1 MATGWRCRSCGA
13 SLRSHSQ
20 KEICAACLLELGL
33 ARGLRVG
40 ERLGPYEILALIG
53 WGGMGQVYRA
63 RDERLKREVAVKVLP
78 TSFPADSRRL
88 QRFEQEAQMASALN
102 HPNIVAVYDVGT
114 QDGTSYIV
122 TELLDGQTLREQLT
136 AGHMPL
142 RRSVEYAVQVAR
154 GLSAAHAKGIVHRDL
169 KPENVFVTKDEF
181 VKILDF
187 GIAKLAEAEGPV
199 PEDATEPGALV
210 GTVAYMSPEQV
221 KGQATD
227 IRSDIFSFGVILL
240 EMLSGRRAFQ
250 RGSAAETMSAIL
262 NDEPSAPSGN
272 GTKIPPAV
280 DEIVRRCLEKE
291 PGNRFQS
298 ASDIAFRLSR
308 AWTPETSIGA
318 APGAGRRPSRRSL
331 VRLGVIAA
339 LALAGTLFFYRRAH
353 PPVPGP
359 KRVAV
364 LPFDNLGAAE
374 DEYFADG
381 IADAVRGKLTSLRGV
396 AVIAR
401 SSSTPYKKTPK
412 TPRQIAQELGVSYLL
427 MATVRWQKGVGAA
440 RRVEVSP
447 ELVEIPANGPPTSKW
462 QQRFE
467 ASLTDVFRVQ
477 TDIAARV
484 AKALDVALGAGRD
497 RRLSERPTR
506 DLAAYD
512 AFLRGEELWNK
523 GSSEAASLRKTLA
536 LYEQAV
542 EWDPGFARAW
552 SKIAQINALL
562 YVYTIPTP
570 ELAERARRAAAR
582 ASADASDEP
591 DGSLALGSYALRV
604 ADDPARAAE
613 EFAKGRRFAPGD
625 VDLLRAMALAEKTL
639 GRWDSAVDHFRQ
651 AVKLD
656 PRSASAWE
664 DLGGA
669 LLWLRRYPEAREA
682 LDRGLALAPGKLD
695 LIEDKAVSYLMAGDL
710 HGARAVLT
718 TAASVVEPAALV
730 AFMAYAGDFVWALD
744 EAQRQLLVRLTP
756 AAFDDDRGVWALCLA
771 QAFAL
776 RGDTSN
782 VGEYA
787 REATTAFE
795 EQIRAAP
802 ADAERHVCLG
812 LALAYL
818 GRTEDAIREGERGV
832 ALVPVSKD
840 AVSGPY
846 YQHQLARIYAL
857 VGKPEKA
864 LDELEPLLS
873 IPYSVS
879 AASLRIDP
887 NFDPLRETPR
897 FQRVVAQA
905 Q

>member
-1 MATGWRCRSCGA
+1 
-13 SLRSHSQ
+13 
-20 KEICAACLLELGL
+20 
-33 ARGLRVG
+33 
-40 ERLGPYEILALIG
+40 
-53 WGGMGQVYRA
+53 
-63 RDERLKREVAVKVLP
+63 
-78 TSFPADSRRL
+78 
-88 QRFEQEAQMASALN
+88 
-102 HPNIVAVYDVGT
+102 
-114 QDGTSYIV
+114 
-122 TELLDGQTLREQLT
+122 
-136 AGHMPL
+136 
-142 RRSVEYAVQVAR
+142 
-154 GLSAAHAKGIVHRDL
+154 
-169 KPENVFVTKDEF
+169 
-181 VKILDF
+181 
-187 GIAKLAEAEGPV
+187 
-199 PEDATEPGALV
+199 
-210 GTVAYMSPEQV
+210 
-221 KGQATD
+221 
-227 IRSDIFSFGVILL
+227 
-240 EMLSGRRAFQ
+240 
-250 RGSAAETMSAIL
+250 
-262 NDEPSAPSGN
+262 
-272 GTKIPPAV
+272 
-280 DEIVRRCLEKE
+280 
-291 PGNRFQS
+291 
-298 ASDIAFRLSR
+298 
-308 AWTPETSIGA
+308 
-318 APGAGRRPSRRSL
+318 
-331 VRLGVIAA
+331 
-339 LALAGTLFFYRRAH
+339 
-353 PPVPGP
+353 
-359 KRVAV
+359 
-364 LPFDNLGAAE
+364 
-374 DEYFADG
+374 
-381 IADAVRGKLTSLRGV
+381 
-396 AVIAR
+396 
-401 SSSTPYKKTPK
+401 
-412 TPRQIAQELGVSYLL
+412 

-506 DLAAYD
+506 TRRLMTGLSQRRGALEQGELGGREPPQD
-512 AFLRGEELWNK
+512 AC
-523 GSSEAASLRKTLA
+523 SLRA
-536 LYEQAV
+536 GRRR
-542 EWDPGFARAW
+542 DPGFARAW
-552 SKIAQINALL
+552 SKIAQINAPL
-562 YVYTIPTP
+562 YVDTIPTP

-639 GRWDSAVDHFRQ
+639 GRWDAAVDHFRQ

>member
-318 APGAGRRPSRRSL
+318 APGRAGGRR
-331 VRLGVIAA
+331 
-339 LALAGTLFFYRRAH
+339 
-353 PPVPGP
+353 
-359 KRVAV
+359 
-364 LPFDNLGAAE
+364 
-374 DEYFADG
+374 
-381 IADAVRGKLTSLRGV
+381 
-396 AVIAR
+396 
-401 SSSTPYKKTPK
+401 
-412 TPRQIAQELGVSYLL
+412 
-427 MATVRWQKGVGAA
+427 
-440 RRVEVSP
+440 
-447 ELVEIPANGPPTSKW
+447 
-462 QQRFE
+462 
-467 ASLTDVFRVQ
+467 
-477 TDIAARV
+477 
-484 AKALDVALGAGRD
+484 
-497 RRLSERPTR
+497 
-506 DLAAYD
+506 
-512 AFLRGEELWNK
+512 
-523 GSSEAASLRKTLA
+523 
-536 LYEQAV
+536 
-542 EWDPGFARAW
+542 
-552 SKIAQINALL
+552 
-562 YVYTIPTP
+562 
-570 ELAERARRAAAR
+570 
-582 ASADASDEP
+582 
-591 DGSLALGSYALRV
+591 
-604 ADDPARAAE
+604 
-613 EFAKGRRFAPGD
+613 GD
-625 VDLLRAMALAEKTL
+625 H
-639 GRWDSAVDHFRQ
+639 W
-651 AVKLD
+651 
-656 PRSASAWE
+656 SASA
-664 DLGGA
+664 
-669 LLWLRRYPEAREA
+669 
-682 LDRGLALAPGKLD
+682 
-695 LIEDKAVSYLMAGDL
+695 
-710 HGARAVLT
+710 
-718 TAASVVEPAALV
+718 
-730 AFMAYAGDFVWALD
+730 
-744 EAQRQLLVRLTP
+744 
-756 AAFDDDRGVWALCLA
+756 
-771 QAFAL
+771 
-776 RGDTSN
+776 
-782 VGEYA
+782 
-787 REATTAFE
+787 
-795 EQIRAAP
+795 
-802 ADAERHVCLG
+802 
-812 LALAYL
+812 
-818 GRTEDAIREGERGV
+818 
-832 ALVPVSKD
+832 
-840 AVSGPY
+840 
-846 YQHQLARIYAL
+846 
-857 VGKPEKA
+857 
-864 LDELEPLLS
+864 
-873 IPYSVS
+873 
-879 AASLRIDP
+879 
-887 NFDPLRETPR
+887 
-897 FQRVVAQA
+897 
-905 Q
+905 